1 VSGFL
6 STGWE
11 EESTEELRE
20 VPRVA
25 WMEELKGV
33 KMTEVW

>member
-1 VSGFL
+1 VSDFL
-6 STGWE
+6 SMGWE
-11 EESTEELRE
+11 EELRE